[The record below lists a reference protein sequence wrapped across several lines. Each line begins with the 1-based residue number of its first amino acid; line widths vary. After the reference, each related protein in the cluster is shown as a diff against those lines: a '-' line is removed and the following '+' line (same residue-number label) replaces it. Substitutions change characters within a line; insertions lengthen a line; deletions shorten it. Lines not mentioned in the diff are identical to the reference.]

1 MSEADSQAKAEW
13 QRIVADYAIASA
25 EYQAAY
31 RAFAQLIADRISYDF
46 VTSPEILAEHRAR
59 TQLLALRRRM
69 STLDP
74 ERAQAV
80 TLEFG
85 SQ

>member
-1 MSEADSQAKAEW
+1 MSKADSGAKTDW
-13 QRIVADYAIASA
+13 QRMVADYAIASA
-25 EYQAAY
+25 EYAAAY
-31 RAFAQLIADRISYDF
+31 RAFEQLIADRISYDC

-59 TQLLALRRRM
+59 ENLLALRRRM
-69 STLDP
+69 NSLDP

>member
-1 MSEADSQAKAEW
+1 MSETDAQAKTDW
-13 QRIVADYAIASA
+13 QRMVADYAIASA
-25 EYQAAY
+25 EYEAAY
-31 RAFAQLIADRISYDF
+31 AAFARLIAARASYDC

-59 TQLLALRRRM
+59 ENLLALRRRM
-69 STLDP
+69 NQLDP

-80 TLEFG
+80 TLQFG